1 MKKTITYEMVLS
13 TMENIKQEG
22 ERSFHFKQGIRK
34 GFAEVMCKQK
44 PEGD

>member
-1 MKKTITYEMVLS
+1 VPWKNT
-13 TMENIKQEG
+13 KQEG

-34 GFAEVMCKQK
+34 GFAEKVMCKQK